1 MLDFRVKKAAWCF
14 TTDNVICFIK
24 DFLGGGVESQEDVFR
39 AERDADFDPAHVS
52 GSDGEYREESVEEV
66 NELSTCKGRG
76 CCFNLLGPR
85 PAAALLLQNPMR
97 REVTVSN
104 DPGIQL
110 KKIYN
115 KHQTNV

>member
-1 MLDFRVKKAAWCF
+1 MLDFCVKKAAWCF
-14 TTDNVICFIK
+14 TTDNMIHFIK

-39 AERDADFDPAHVS
+39 VERDADFDPADVS
-52 GSDGEYREESVEEV
+52 GSDSDYPEENVEVV
-66 NELSTCKGRG
+66 NELSAYRGRG
-76 CCFNLLGPR
+76 CCFNPLGSR

-110 KKIYN
+110 
-115 KHQTNV
+115 